1 MPFMTTNPA
10 LAHALAERDYNNPT
24 PVQLA
29 VLAPEASGRDLLV
42 SAQTGS
48 GKTVAYGL
56 VMAETLLGAEERF
69 GYARA
74 PQALVVAPTR
84 ELALQVQREFTWL
97 YAATGARIVSC
108 VGGMDP
114 RQEQRQLEQ
123 GAHIVVGTPGRLRDH
138 LERGRLDLSALR
150 VAVLDEA
157 DEMLDLGFREDL
169 EFILDATPPE
179 RRSLLFS
186 ATMPRGIATLAR
198 RYQRDALR
206 IEVAGAEG
214 GHADIEYR
222 AMRIAP
228 TEAEHAVVNVLRYY
242 DTPTAIVFCNTRE
255 VVRRLHAMLQE
266 RQFSAVALSGEL
278 TQKERN
284 HALQALRDGRAR
296 VCVATDVAA
305 RGIDLPNLGLVIHA
319 ELPSD
324 AETLQHRSGRTGRAG
339 RKGVSVLLVP
349 PFRRR
354 RTDDLMRGLGVTPTW
369 SGPPTAEEIRK
380 LDHERMLRDAL
391 ITEEP
396 GEEDASAGLA
406 LLAAYPAGHLAGA
419 LARLYRSGLPAP
431 EEVSDPGESRT
442 ARDRSADR
450 DFGGASGGGVWFR
463 LNVGR
468 RQNADPKWLLPLI
481 CRRGN
486 ATRKDIGV
494 IRIFDEE
501 TAFEVSPAVA
511 ARFAKISRKMDG
523 EDVMI
528 EPLPGGP
535 PAGGPRR
542 PGRGAPRGKPRH
554 DRAPYEK
561 PFKGKKFRDEPPQDR
576 GGEGKAG
583 GARATPWKARETGP
597 SGQTKGAHPPKSRRP
612 PAAGDKPKGKRPRSS

>member
-1 MPFMTTNPA
+1 MTTNPA
-10 LAHALAERDYNNPT
+10 LARSLAEREYDNPT

-29 VLAPEASGRDLLV
+29 VLAPEASDRDLLV

-56 VMAETLLGAEERF
+56 AMAETLLGTGERF
-69 GYARA
+69 AAATA

-84 ELALQVQREFTWL
+84 ELALQVQREFAWL
-97 YAATGARIVSC
+97 YAGTGARIVSC

-114 RQEQRQLEQ
+114 RQEQRLLNQ
-123 GAHIVVGTPGRLRDH
+123 GAHMVVGTPGRLRDH
-138 LERGRLDLSALR
+138 LERGRLDLSELR
-150 VAVLDEA
+150 VVVLDEA

-186 ATMPRGIATLAR
+186 ATMPRGITTLAK

-206 IEVAGAEG
+206 IEVASAEG

-222 AMRIAP
+222 TMRVAP
-228 TEAEHAVVNVLRYY
+228 TEVEHAVVNVLRYY
-242 DTPTAIVFCNTRE
+242 DTPSAIVFCNTRE
-255 VVRRLHAMLQE
+255 AVRRLHAMLQE

-278 TQKERN
+278 SQNERN

-319 ELPSD
+319 DLPNDS
-324 AETLQHRSGRTGRAG
+324 ESLQHRSGRTGRAG

-354 RTDDLMRGLGVTPTW
+354 RTEDLMRGLGIKPAW
-369 SGPPTAEEIRK
+369 SGPPTSEDIRK
-380 LDHERMLRDAL
+380 LDHERMLHDAVV
-391 ITEEP
+391 TDEP
-396 GEEDASAGLA
+396 NEEDASAGVA
-406 LLAAYPAGHLAGA
+406 LLAAHSPEHLAAA
-419 LARLYRSGLPAP
+419 LVRLYRAGLPAP
-431 EEVSDPGESRT
+431 EEVADPGEPRA
-442 ARDRSADR
+442 ARDRAAER
-450 DFGGASGGGVWFR
+450 DFGGASGAGGLWFR

-468 RQNADPKWLLPLI
+468 RSNADPKWLLPLI

-486 ATRKDIGV
+486 VTRKDIGV

-501 TAFEVSPAVA
+501 TAFEVSLAVA
-511 ARFAKISRKMDG
+511 DRFSKAARKADG
-523 EDVMI
+523 DDVII
-528 EPLPGGP
+528 EPLPGQPEGHSSR
-535 PAGGPRR
+535 PA
-542 PGRGAPRGKPRH
+542 RGKPMRGLPPSEKPAAGKTFRKA
-554 DRAPYEK
+554 RAPAKSADDRGEHGKPAIEK
-561 PFKGKKFRDEPPQDR
+561 PREVKPWGQGKSERRD
-576 GGEGKAG
+576 
-583 GARATPWKARETGP
+583 
-597 SGQTKGAHPPKSRRP
+597 KSRRSN
-612 PAAGDKPKGKRPRSS
+612 AFEGKSKGKPTRRS